1 MPELPPIDTFERLT
15 ENIRDEIV
23 AMNVPLNLQL
33 DDATLGNLAE
43 SIAINITYA
52 FDVEWAP
59 KWVKAGQPH
68 RWQEDNP
75 GGTTYH
81 VECLACGAVFRDAS
95 TEAVEGSYRGH
106 QLRLHA
112 PDPTDSDASV

>member
-15 ENIRDEIV
+15 ANIRGEIV
-23 AMNVPLNLQL
+23 AMNVPMNLKL

-59 KWVKAGQPH
+59 KWVEAGQPH
-68 RWQEDNP
+68 RWQEDHP

-95 TEAVEGSYRGH
+95 TEAVEGSYHDH
-106 QLRLHA
+106 QRRLHA
-112 PDPTDSDASV
+112 QDPTDSDASV